1 MNDVYY
7 LVGVLKKELSISVL
21 GKDATIDLIFSNG
34 MVGNCPVF
42 DNRKDAELYA
52 GDIFPI
58 FAITLKDQK
67 EKTDGRTSN

>member
-7 LVGVLKKELSISVL
+7 LVGALKKKLPISAL

-42 DNRKDAELYA
+42 DNIKDAESYA
-52 GDIFPI
+52 GDIFPV

-67 EKTDGRTSN
+67 EKNNE